1 MSTIERIVG
10 WSISDFLMDAMAL
23 NHAERL
29 VIPAKSIENALK
41 LLEST
46 KPPKAVS
53 HNRYVN
59 AKYYTNILAYRNLC
73 LILTRRVNL
82 NDDC

>member
-23 NHAERL
+23 NQAERL

-46 KPPKAVS
+46 KPPKAVRN
-53 HNRYVN
+53 NRS
-59 AKYYTNILAYRNLC
+59 L
-73 LILTRRVNL
+73 LI
-82 NDDC
+82 